1 MCNTFILYNSKLPP
15 MLTFIGIGLY
25 DEKDISIKGLEAVRA
40 ADRVYIEFYT
50 STLSGTSI
58 GLAVVNRKKTTF

>member
-40 ADRVYIEFYT
+40 ADRVYK
-50 STLSGTSI
+50 GT
-58 GLAVVNRKKTTF
+58 TTIRP